1 MVDLSESN
9 GERIDLVIATKF
21 PTYFVRHPNKVTWLF
36 HQYRAIYDLCGTP
49 YSEFGHTEAD
59 VRLRDKLM
67 ALDRGALT
75 ESVALFSNARNTAA
89 RLAHYN
95 GLSAEP
101 LYHPPP
107 LAGKLKDGASGDYF
121 LSVGRLETVKRVDL
135 VIGALARVARPLA
148 ARRSSATA
156 RCASSSRQRGRGGG
170 VADRVTF
177 TGGIDEAAL
186 VDLYAGACAVVFPP
200 FDEDY
205 GYITLEAFLA
215 RKPVITTT
223 DAGGPLEF
231 VEDGVTGLVAAP
243 DADSIGAA
251 MSRLAHDRRLAA
263 SLGDAGYERARA
275 ITWDGVVER
284 LVEAGSPVIDAVS
297 VVIPAFNESAS
308 IGTAGRRPA
317 PRRRVARNHRRRR
330 WLERRHRRIV
340 RPRPAPAS
348 SAIRTTKAT
357 ARR

>member
-1 MVDLSESN
+1 MIKTVAVCEAQVPFVHGGAELHVRGLVEQLRHRGYRAERVSVPFKWYPKEELLTHAAAWRMVDLSESN
-9 GERIDLVIATKF
+9 GERIDLVVATKF

-49 YSEFGHTEAD
+49 YSEFSHTEAD

-67 ALDRGALT
+67 ELDRSALD
-75 ESVALFSNARNTAA
+75 ESVALFSNARNTAN

-107 LAGKLKDGASGDYF
+107 LAGKLKEGASGDYF

-135 VIGALARVARPLA
+135 IIRALTRVDRPSRLVIVGDGPLRRQLEEVA
-148 ARRSSATA
+148 ATE
-156 RCASSSRQRGRGGG
+156 G

-177 TGGIDEAAL
+177 TGAVEEAAL

-200 FDEDY
+200 YDEDY

-231 VEDGVTGLVAAP
+231 VDDGVTGLVTP
-243 DADSIGAA
+243 PEVDSLGAA
-251 MSRLAHDRRLAA
+251 MSRVAQDRHFAR

-284 LVEAGSPVIDAVS
+284 LVEAGS
-297 VVIPAFNESAS
+297 
-308 IGTAGRRPA
+308 R
-317 PRRRVARNHRRRR
+317 
-330 WLERRHRRIV
+330 
-340 RPRPAPAS
+340 
-348 SAIRTTKAT
+348 
-357 ARR
+357 